1 MQSIKVKYIFNVL
14 TVLLL
19 ILFSYSAVHG
29 QYRDP
34 FTSKKR
40 SHRVKKN
47 NNKGLFSIG
56 NKTNNYVIKHKNPFA
71 SLRLPKG
78 TVGLGEDPFVSGNKS
93 SYRPTGV
100 DKDSFSYSQRKRA
113 IRDKYD
119 KAKVKKMAQ
128 KSREKHF
135 KFQFKYG

>member
-1 MQSIKVKYIFNVL
+1 MVVSL
-14 TVLLL
+14 TV
-19 ILFSYSAVHG
+19 FSYSTVQG

-34 FTSKKR
+34 FSSKKQ

-47 NNKGLFSIG
+47 NKKGLFSMG
-56 NKTNNYVIKHKNPFA
+56 NKTNNYAIKQRNPFDA
-71 SLRLPKG
+71 LKFPKG
-78 TVGLGEDPFVSGNKS
+78 TVGMGSDPFLYGNKS

-119 KAKVKKMAQ
+119 KTKVKKAAQ
-128 KSREKHF
+128 KSRENHF
-135 KFQFKYG
+135 KLQYKYGWYRHGYCN